1 MRTFVDAVANFIP
14 DELTLFLL
22 VVFDREVVSTTPICS
37 RLVVRPIEEFI
48 HSAEKGNSKQFVFH
62 FRVKRERKNSGND
75 FINERE

>member
-22 VVFDREVVSTTPICS
+22 VVFDREVVSTTAICS

-48 HSAEKGNSKQFVFH
+48 PLRS
-62 FRVKRERKNSGND
+62 
-75 FINERE
+75 